1 MWGRTEVN
9 MLSDKWYQM
18 WVKHET
24 ANPVALMI
32 RCYRILQRFTSVPCA
47 PEGRPVLEGDGTIEV
62 RSYNESGFH
71 MAKRYLKEQGFVIVR
86 EKENSSDG
94 GETSPIA

>member
-1 MWGRTEVN
+1 
-9 MLSDKWYQM
+9 MLNDKWYQM

-24 ANPVALMI
+24 ANPVALMTH
-32 RCYRILQRFTSVPCA
+32 CDPILQRFTSAPCA

-71 MAKRYLKEQGFVIVR
+71 LAKRYLKEQGFVIVR

-94 GETSPIA
+94 DEISPTAQLR